1 MGRINTNVQSMIAQR
16 VLQQNNTS
24 LSTSLERLSTGV
36 KINRGK
42 DDPAGLI
49 ASENL
54 RSEQKATS
62 QAISNAERADQ
73 VVNIAEGGLQEI
85 SGLLTELQGLV
96 TNTASRAGLSS
107 EEKNANQLQ
116 IDSILQTIDRVASST
131 NFQGIKLLNGNFDF
145 KTSSVQSGVADFRV
159 NAAKFNG
166 ASLSVDMQVTG
177 SAQQG
182 GMFLSMG
189 GTSINT
195 DAASSLV
202 IEISGSKGS
211 RELSFA
217 SGTTLSKIVS
227 TINTFSDVTGVTASI
242 AAASSTRIGL
252 TSSEFGSSEFVSVK
266 VINSAGI
273 NNSTNNGTGATNRG
287 LYNRGSA
294 AFDTA
299 NTTLTSS
306 FSAAT
311 NGVIDYGQDLAGTI
325 NGIAVTAKGKTARIN
340 TDFLDVE
347 LTLSTSESQGLG
359 NVGSGSSPAFYV
371 TGGGADFQ
379 LAGKVDIAG
388 KVSMGIRDVAVRKL
402 GNSTIGTLDRLA
414 SGKANNVVNGNMTGA
429 QSIVGEAIAQVSGLR
444 GRLGAFQKNTVGA
457 TIRSLNVSVENTS
470 AAQSVIRDSDFATE
484 TAALT
489 RSQILVSAST
499 NILSLANQQPNSA
512 LQLLG

>member
-16 VLQQNNTS
+16 VLGQNNAS
-24 LSTSLERLSTGV
+24 LSTSLERLSTGL

-54 RSEQKATS
+54 RSEQKAS
-62 QAISNAERADQ
+62 QQAISNADRADQ

-96 TNTASRAGLSS
+96 TNTASRAGLSA

-116 IDSILQTIDRVASST
+116 IDSILQTIDRVSSST

-145 KTSSVQSGVADFRV
+145 KTSSVQSGVTDFRV
-159 NAAKFNG
+159 NAAKYTG
-166 ASLSVDMQVTG
+166 ASLSVDMQVTA

-182 GMFLSMG
+182 GVFLSMG
-189 GTSINT
+189 GTSLDLNT
-195 DAASSLV
+195 ASSFV

-217 SGTTLSKIVS
+217 SGTTLAKVVS
-227 TINTFSDVTGVTASI
+227 TINTFTDVTGVSASLS
-242 AAASSTRIGL
+242 ASGSTRIGL
-252 TSSEFGSSEFVSVK
+252 GSSEFGSAEFVSVK
-266 VINSAGI
+266 VINSAGV
-273 NNSTNNGTGATNRG
+273 NSTNNGAGATNRG
-287 LYNRGSA
+287 IYGRGSA
-294 AFDTA
+294 TYNTA
-299 NTTLTSS
+299 STTLTSN
-306 FSAAT
+306 FANAT
-311 NGVIDYGQDLAGTI
+311 NGIIDYGQDLTGTI

-340 TDFLDVE
+340 TDFLDIE
-347 LTLSTSESQGLG
+347 MTLSTAESQGLG
-359 NVGSGSSPAFYV
+359 NVGAGTSPSMYV

-379 LAGKVDIAG
+379 LAGRVDIAG

-402 GNSTIGTLDRLA
+402 GNSSIGTLDRLA
-414 SGKANNVVNGNMTGA
+414 SGKVNNVVDGNLNDG
-429 QSIVGEAIAQVSGLR
+429 QKIVAEAISQVSGLR

-470 AAQSVIRDSDFATE
+470 AAQSVIRDADFASE